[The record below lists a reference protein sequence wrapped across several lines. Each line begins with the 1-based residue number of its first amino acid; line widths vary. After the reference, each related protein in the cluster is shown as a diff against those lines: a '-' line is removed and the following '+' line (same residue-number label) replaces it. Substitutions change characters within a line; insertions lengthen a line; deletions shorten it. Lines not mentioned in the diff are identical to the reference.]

1 MEGNLKLLHL
11 LCACFFLGN
20 VVVSGVWALM
30 AERTR
35 NHAVIKFSNRMVLI
49 TDVLFTFLG
58 SAGLVWSGYQ
68 MSAKFSLTEAYA
80 WIHWSNILI
89 SISGLIWLFVLVPIQ
104 LKQRKLLNAS
114 DSISEDYWKLSRIWQ
129 IAGACAT
136 LLVLPILYF
145 MVRKSI

>member
-1 MEGNLKLLHL
+1 
-11 LCACFFLGN
+11 

-35 NHAVIKFSNRMVLI
+35 NHAVIEFSNRMVLI

-58 SAGLVWSGYQ
+58 SLGLVWSGYQ
-68 MSAKFSLTEAYA
+68 MSSNLGLAEAHP
-80 WIHWSNILI
+80 WIHWSNILV
-89 SISGLIWLFVLVPIQ
+89 SISGLIWLFILVPIQ
-104 LKQRKLLNAS
+104 LKQRKLLKAS
-114 DSISEDYWKLSRIWQ
+114 DVIGDDYWRLSRIWQ

-136 LLVLPILYF
+136 LLLLPILYF